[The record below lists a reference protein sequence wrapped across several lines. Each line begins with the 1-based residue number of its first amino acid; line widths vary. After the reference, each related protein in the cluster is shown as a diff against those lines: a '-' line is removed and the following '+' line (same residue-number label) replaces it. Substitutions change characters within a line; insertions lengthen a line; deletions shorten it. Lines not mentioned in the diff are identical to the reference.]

1 MSTVTIED
9 YNPSHKGQQH
19 PPTAMK
25 IADSPTKKY
34 SKKLSPHGY
43 TRQAEMEDR
52 PMNESMRH
60 TILIDE
66 DEHH

>member
-1 MSTVTIED
+1 
-9 YNPSHKGQQH
+9 
-19 PPTAMK
+19 MK

-43 TRQAEMEDR
+43 THQAELEDR

-66 DEHH
+66 DENQVGTQDNVMEALN

>member
-1 MSTVTIED
+1 
-9 YNPSHKGQQH
+9 
-19 PPTAMK
+19 MK

-43 TRQAEMEDR
+43 TRQAELEDR